1 MKVRQLKDQ
10 IIIEGYVISIQRY
23 SKELCENGKKF
34 YEKIAEN
41 VFARAIDKARN
52 IEKREIQFFFNH
64 DSNKVLGHTGEN
76 VQLIEDA
83 VGLKITAK
91 IEKSNPN
98 YEEILNNISFNRLT
112 GFSFGFIPLKQN
124 WEDDKHV
131 TVEDMK
137 LLEVSLLNVTP
148 AYNGTVVQ
156 TRDKD
161 GEQIHLRYADRE
173 EGDEMEELLKELI
186 AEVKSLKEA
195 ILEDKTEDETEPKE
209 DKEDKTEDKVE
220 PKEKEENKEDEK
232 PVEDKTDDKEE
243 NKEDDKVEEKEDKKQ
258 DEEPV
263 EEKEEPKAKEDEEK
277 AKEDEEK
284 KRALIQSQLDFL
296 R

>member
-1 MKVRQLKDQ
+1 M
-10 IIIEGYVISIQRY
+10 
-23 SKELCENGKKF
+23 
-34 YEKIAEN
+34 
-41 VFARAIDKARN
+41 
-52 IEKREIQFFFNH
+52 
-64 DSNKVLGHTGEN
+64 GHTGEN

-112 GFSFGFIPLKQN
+112 GFSFGFIPLKQS

-195 ILEDKTEDETEPKE
+195 ILEDKEPKEEKEEKKEEPKE
-209 DKEDKTEDKVE
+209 DKEDETEDKVDKAKENEEVKAKEE
-220 PKEKEENKEDEK
+220 PKEDEEK
-232 PVEDKTDDKEE
+232 E
-243 NKEDDKVEEKEDKKQ
+243 NKEDDKEDKKQ
-258 DEEPV
+258 EEPV
-263 EEKEEPKAKEDEEK
+263 DDKEEPKE
-277 AKEDEEK
+277 KEDEEK

>member
-173 EGDEMEELLKELI
+173 EGEIVEELLKELI

-195 ILEDKTEDETEPKE
+195 ILEDKTED
-209 DKEDKTEDKVE
+209 KVE
-220 PKEKEENKEDEK
+220 PKEENEEVEEKAKENEEVKAKEEPKEDEEK
-232 PVEDKTDDKEE
+232 E
-243 NKEDDKVEEKEDKKQ
+243 NKEDDKEDKKQ
-258 DEEPV
+258 EEPV
-263 EEKEEPKAKEDEEK
+263 DDKEEPKEKEDEEK